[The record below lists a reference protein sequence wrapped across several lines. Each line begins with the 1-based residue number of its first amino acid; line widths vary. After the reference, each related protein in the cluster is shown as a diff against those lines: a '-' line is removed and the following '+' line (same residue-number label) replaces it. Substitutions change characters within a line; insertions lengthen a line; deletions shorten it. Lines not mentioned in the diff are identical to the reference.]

1 MPEEGRGP
9 ESSAAVFMTIYQLFL
24 ASHYEIR
31 TATILENLSE
41 ENFSSKGI
49 LVHASLTPSPSL
61 KVYTSESF
69 RQMQLWEFCLLNFH
83 NFCDKFWYLFIR
95 LIEPYTTYCALQS
108 LKIFEIKFC

>member
-1 MPEEGRGP
+1 
-9 ESSAAVFMTIYQLFL
+9 MTKYQLFL

-61 KVYTSESF
+61 KVCLSESF
-69 RQMQLWEFCLLNFH
+69 RHMQLWDVFL
-83 NFCDKFWYLFIR
+83 
-95 LIEPYTTYCALQS
+95 A
-108 LKIFEIKFC
+108 IF

>member
-1 MPEEGRGP
+1 MPEEGP
-9 ESSAAVFMTIYQLFL
+9 ESSTAVFITKYQLFS

-61 KVYTSESF
+61 KVYSSKNF
-69 RQMQLWEFCLLNFH
+69 RQIQLWEFFSARFLPTFMTS
-83 NFCDKFWYLFIR
+83 CD
-95 LIEPYTTYCALQS
+95 
-108 LKIFEIKFC
+108 IFSTV

>member
-9 ESSAAVFMTIYQLFL
+9 ESFAAGFMTKYPPFL

-49 LVHASLTPSPSL
+49 LVHASLTPSPSF
-61 KVYTSESF
+61 KV
-69 RQMQLWEFCLLNFH
+69 
-83 NFCDKFWYLFIR
+83 
-95 LIEPYTTYCALQS
+95 
-108 LKIFEIKFC
+108 